1 MRSLLLAAAAALTFA
16 APASAQAPAK
26 AANDYGKPEAWL
38 CRPDNNA
45 FCDIDL
51 TATVVPGSGALAK
64 ETYQK
69 AADPKVDCFY
79 VYPTVSNDPGAN
91 SDMTPNVEER
101 NVASRQ
107 LARFGSVC
115 RIFAPLYRQITLGAL
130 RANTAGTPMAGLD
143 REMAYNDVR
152 DAWRHY
158 LANDNKG
165 RPVILYG
172 HSQGSGMLKRLI
184 AEEID
189 GKPAQRQIVSAY
201 LIGTNILVPAGKDV
215 GGDFKSMPL
224 CRTKTQTGCVVTYV
238 TFRESAPPPANS
250 RFGRTT
256 QAGMQ
261 VACVNPAAP
270 AGGKAVLRSYFGAKS
285 MHPTALPP
293 KPWVT
298 PEKAIDTSFVTTPG
312 LVSGQCVS
320 NENGSYLAISVNADP
335 KDPRTDEITGD
346 HYANGQLLPDWGLH
360 SLDTPVAMGS
370 LIDLA
375 KSQTATFSAR

>member
-1 MRSLLLAAAAALTFA
+1 MRHLMLAAAAALTFA
-16 APASAQAPAK
+16 APAAAQSPAK
-26 AANDYGKPEAWL
+26 APNDYGKPQAWL

-51 TATVVPGSGALAK
+51 TATVVNANGRLVREAH
-64 ETYQK
+64 QK
-69 AADPKVDCFY
+69 AASPKADCFY
-79 VYPTVSNDPGAN
+79 VYPTVSNDPAAN
-91 SDMTPNVEER
+91 SDMTPNQEEKA
-101 NVASRQ
+101 VAARQ

-115 RIFAPLYRQITLGAL
+115 RIFAPMYRQITLGAL
-130 RANTAGTPMAGLD
+130 RANTAGTPMPGLD
-143 REMAYNDVR
+143 REMAYGDVR

-158 LANDNKG
+158 LANENKG

-172 HSQGSGMLKRLI
+172 HSQGAGMLKRLI

-189 GKPAQRQIVSAY
+189 GKPVQKQVVSAM

-224 CRTKTQTGCVVTYV
+224 CRSMTQTGCVVSYV
-238 TFRESAPPPANS
+238 SFRESAPPPANS

-270 AGGKAVLRSYFGAKS
+270 SGGKAVLKSYFGARS
-285 MHPTALPP
+285 MHPSALPP
-293 KPWVT
+293 KPWTT
-298 PEKAIDTSFVTTPG
+298 PEQPIDTAFVTTPG
-312 LVSGQCVS
+312 FVNGQCVS
-320 NENGSYLAISVNADP
+320 NADGAYLAISLNPDP

-346 HYANGQLLPDWGLH
+346 HYANGQIQPDWGLH

-375 KSQTATFSAR
+375 KSQSAAYRP